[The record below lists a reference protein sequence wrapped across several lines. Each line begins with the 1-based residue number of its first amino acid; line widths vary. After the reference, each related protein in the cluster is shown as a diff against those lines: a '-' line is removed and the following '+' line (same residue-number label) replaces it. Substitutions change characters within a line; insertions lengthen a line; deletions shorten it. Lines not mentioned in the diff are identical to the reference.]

1 MHLFW
6 TRNTLAILLGRSS
19 LPYHQINS
27 LTKTKISILSTY
39 NKLLQVF
46 STANFDK
53 SESKVLTEIGG
64 TVITPCCNKEVKKE
78 KEKKKVGWRNNSL
91 NVKASQQKAEEMAL
105 SKTTIVFPYAHKAV
119 VSQNTI
125 KSICQASTLT
135 AIEFS

>member
-1 MHLFW
+1 M
-6 TRNTLAILLGRSS
+6 AILLGRSS

-78 KEKKKVGWRNNSL
+78 KGKKKSRM
-91 NVKASQQKAEEMAL
+91 KEQQLKCEGL
-105 SKTTIVFPYAHKAV
+105 TT
-119 VSQNTI
+119 
-125 KSICQASTLT
+125 KSRGNGPQ
-135 AIEFS
+135 